1 MPSVPS
7 FGTQALALTARR
19 RRCSRSFACSTGTI
33 GREVRLTTQSSRPQI
48 KVSNLNPNRMLPV
61 TRDGEP
67 ETVIAGILPTG
78 ETIFCPRHQRV
89 AKAHLFRLRVP
100 RANSCGDGRIDTLN
114 KNTKPIQL

>member
-48 KVSNLNPNRMLPV
+48 KVSNLNSNRMFPV

-67 ETVIAGILPTG
+67 EAMIAGVLPAGKTVLG
-78 ETIFCPRHQRV
+78 PRRQRIT
-89 AKAHLFRLRVP
+89 KAHLFRLRVP
-100 RANSCGDGRIDTLN
+100 GANSRRDGWVYTLDE
-114 KNTKPIQL
+114 NTEP